1 MSSKTSKKRPGK
13 RKPPAKTGNKSTKVG
28 KDSKPPEDQAMET
41 AQQEPSPVDTPLPLR
56 PEKRRP
62 RLLAALI
69 VLFSVWIVVLCY
81 LAYRVN
87 F

>member
-1 MSSKTSKKRPGK
+1 
-13 RKPPAKTGNKSTKVG
+13 
-28 KDSKPPEDQAMET
+28 MET